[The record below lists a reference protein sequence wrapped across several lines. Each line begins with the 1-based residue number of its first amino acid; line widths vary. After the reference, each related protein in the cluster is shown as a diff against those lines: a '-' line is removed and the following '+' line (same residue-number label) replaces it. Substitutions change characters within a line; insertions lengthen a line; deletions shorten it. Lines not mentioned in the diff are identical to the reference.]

1 MAKRDEI
8 CPKERLEGS
17 SYGIMASEV
26 IREMRE
32 SRVSSK
38 DAHAA
43 LVRKRFGKSG
53 PKK

>member
-8 CPKERLEGS
+8 RPKKRLEGS